1 MKKKHKIL
9 IASIIGAVVIT
20 TSLLFF
26 IFSNKGVVT
35 ENEVSRISDYPSTSE
50 LKEKLGTPT
59 AVVDN
64 KNDVLNEFNSI
75 STGNYSTD
83 IDDYDS
89 AKTELENSDS
99 IKLIKYKDRS
109 TRDYFEYYFSDDTF
123 VYSVYNLK

>member
-1 MKKKHKIL
+1 MKKQHKIL
-9 IASIIGAVVIT
+9 IASIIVAVVIT

-26 IFSNKGVVT
+26 IFSNKGVAT

-50 LKEKLGTPT
+50 LKEKLGTPA

-75 STGNYSTD
+75 NKGNYSTD

>member
-1 MKKKHKIL
+1 MKKQHKIL
-9 IASIIGAVVIT
+9 IASTLVAVVIT

-26 IFSNKGVVT
+26 IFSNKGVTT
-35 ENEVSRISDYPSTSE
+35 EKDVSEVADYPTVAE
-50 LKEKLGTPT
+50 LKDNLGTPS

-75 STGNYSTD
+75 DKENYATD
-83 IDDYDS
+83 VDDYDS
-89 AKTELENSDS
+89 AKKELEDSDS